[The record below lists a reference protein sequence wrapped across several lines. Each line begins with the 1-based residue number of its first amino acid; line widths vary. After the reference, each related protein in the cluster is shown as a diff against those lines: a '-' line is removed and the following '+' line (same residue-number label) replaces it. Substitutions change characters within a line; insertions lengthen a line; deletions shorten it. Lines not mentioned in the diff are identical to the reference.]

1 MELTAM
7 DIYKLLPKTNCG
19 RCGESS
25 CMAFAT
31 KLLEKKKKIE
41 DCPLLSG
48 AEKEKLE
55 ELLAPAVKEITF
67 GKGKKKVTIGGDE
80 VLYRYQL
87 TFYNP
92 TALAID
98 VTDEENFMEKVKR
111 LEKFEIERTGEKL
124 TLDAIALRNKSNDPE
139 KFAKAAEK
147 LKNSKYPLILCSF
160 NSKSMEAALKVVGDE
175 RPIIYAATEEN
186 IDEMAEL
193 AKKYDCPL
201 VLFVQSDLEKMKE
214 LSRKLRNLGVED
226 IILDPGTLVGEA
238 IGDTLDNFTMIRRL
252 AIEEKDDDFRF
263 PIMGVPALARMYS
276 ADEIEKGI
284 REAMVAAALINR
296 YADILILRGTEVWEL
311 LPVLTLRQSIYTD
324 PRKPQAVDPGL
335 YEFGKVDENSPVII
349 TTNFSLT
356 YYTVEGDLKSGKA
369 NCYLLVLDTG
379 GKAVDV
385 SVAGGQFNGKAV
397 ADLIKETGI
406 EEKVKHRT
414 LIIPGLA
421 ASVSGEI
428 EDETGWK
435 VVVGPRDSS
444 ELPDFLEKKAI
455 A

>member
-1 MELTAM
+1 
-7 DIYKLLPKTNCG
+7 
-19 RCGESS
+19 
-25 CMAFAT
+25 
-31 KLLEKKKKIE
+31 
-41 DCPLLSG
+41 
-48 AEKEKLE
+48 
-55 ELLAPAVKEITF
+55 
-67 GKGKKKVTIGGDE
+67 
-80 VLYRYQL
+80 
-87 TFYNP
+87 
-92 TALAID
+92 
-98 VTDEENFMEKVKR
+98 
-111 LEKFEIERTGEKL
+111 
-124 TLDAIALRNKSNDPE
+124 
-139 KFAKAAEK
+139 
-147 LKNSKYPLILCSF
+147 
-160 NSKSMEAALKVVGDE
+160 
-175 RPIIYAATEEN
+175 
-186 IDEMAEL
+186 
-193 AKKYDCPL
+193 
-201 VLFVQSDLEKMKE
+201 MKE